1 MVVPI
6 QIKRTATPGFS
17 PTGLRPGEL
26 SVEMANPTRLWVG
39 VPSSIDPSERKLIGG
54 GIALG
59 DAPPM
64 NPAAGQLWWETD
76 SGVLWFYYD
85 DGNSK
90 QWVQVNN
97 GGNTG
102 GGATGEFLPLV
113 GGNMSGDIIIS
124 KGAPGLFLNNTEAS
138 AGGLVG
144 MLNSTRR
151 WILQPGDG
159 TVEGGG
165 NTGTNFLI
173 YRYDDLGVING
184 TPVLKI
190 DRSTGISRFSSPI
203 EIGPDPMPTLAA
215 GIKVSYPGTTVQNGI
230 ALRPAADESTALLF
244 YNAAGTAIG
253 NIYQTALTVAYNT
266 GSSGEHKE
274 DLKEF
279 DSGRIIDSTNVYD
292 FAWKGT
298 TDRSYGV
305 IAQQAMTV
313 YPMAVTHV
321 KMSEGHD
328 YWGVDYSKYVPVLL
342 REMKSLR
349 ERVSELESALLKLLG
364 KKI

>member
-1 MVVPI
+1 
-6 QIKRTATPGFS
+6 
-17 PTGLRPGEL
+17 
-26 SVEMANPTRLWVG
+26 
-39 VPSSIDPSERKLIGG
+39 
-54 GIALG
+54 
-59 DAPPM
+59 
-64 NPAAGQLWWETD
+64 
-76 SGVLWFYYD
+76 
-85 DGNSK
+85 
-90 QWVQVNN
+90 
-97 GGNTG
+97 
-102 GGATGEFLPLV
+102 
-113 GGNMSGDIIIS
+113 
-124 KGAPGLFLNNTEAS
+124 
-138 AGGLVG
+138 
-144 MLNSTRR
+144 
-151 WILQPGDG
+151 
-159 TVEGGG
+159 
-165 NTGTNFLI
+165 
-173 YRYDDLGVING
+173 
-184 TPVLKI
+184 
-190 DRSTGISRFSSPI
+190 
-203 EIGPDPMPTLAA
+203 LAA